1 MHTLDAAAWIPR
13 RCNAACFCEMGA
25 CCCAAREPVDDVPM
39 RNLARLMESVS
50 SLYADVH
57 FFSLITA
64 SGEVL

>member
-1 MHTLDAAAWIPR
+1 
-13 RCNAACFCEMGA
+13 
-25 CCCAAREPVDDVPM
+25 M